1 MSINYLYFELYLFV
15 VPLFQIHKQIIITDL
30 SQLKPSLVRS
40 WPQTQGP
47 YIVIHVFRERTL
59 IPKMDATSSMRKSP
73 EFRTRTKSSLR
84 TQTRVNFNHACPHL
98 PVGKLMVHKLWNDK
112 NLNEFR
118 YLSCWPTETDL
129 NYIIEWFKVT
139 LYIIK

>member
-1 MSINYLYFELYLFV
+1 VRINYLYFELYLFV

-40 WPQTQGP
+40 LPQTQGP

-59 IPKMDATSSMRKSP
+59 IPKMDATSAKRKNP

-84 TQTRVNFNHACPHL
+84 TQTWVIFKHSYP
-98 PVGKLMVHKLWNDK
+98 P
-112 NLNEFR
+112 
-118 YLSCWPTETDL
+118 LSCWQTFGTIKIRMIFITYLVDL
-129 NYIIEWFKVT
+129 LKPI
-139 LYIIK
+139 